1 MADQASINEIET
13 GELVIQ
19 VDDAR
24 VAGDPF
30 KLPAALRSLE
40 AARLAEA
47 KAKYSATLL
56 GGGDEVAASEQVAEA
71 LDKLRA
77 GLRNGYNFIKG
88 VPEDD
93 ITNAQ
98 RMGAFEAY
106 GWEQGLLGDL
116 SSPSRVE
123 ALAQQAVAASSAVIP
138 AGRYP
143 ANIRTRIANWL
154 AVLES
159 NLVAAGGGPLQ
170 AVISARDT
178 ATGLLAQSNSR
189 VRFFYCQ
196 ASDALDQTP
205 ELAKIGMQ
213 PRRDRGAAQPQPLP
227 EAAGTAVWNGAAHTL
242 TIPALP
248 AHATSLRGWRQALGD
263 QPEIGGVSTGTTV
276 SVVSISPLTVGATY
290 DVWVTGRNSRGDG
303 PESNKTRF
311 TA

>member
-13 GELVIQ
+13 GELVNQ

-88 VPEDD
+88 VPEED
-93 ITNAQ
+93 ISNAA

-106 GWEQGLLGDL
+106 GWEQGLIGDL
-116 SSPSRVE
+116 SAPSRVQ
-123 ALAQQAVAASSAVIP
+123 ALAEQAVAASSAVIA

-170 AVISARDT
+170 AVIQARDT
-178 ATGLLAQSNSR
+178 ATELLRVSNSR
-189 VRFFYCQ
+189 VRFLYCQ
-196 ASDALDQTP
+196 ASDDLDQTP

-213 PRRDRGAAQPQPLP
+213 PRRDRGDAQPQPLP
-227 EAAGTAVWNGAAHTL
+227 GAVGTAVWNAAAHTL
-242 TIPALP
+242 SIPALP
-248 AHATSLRGWRQALGD
+248 EHATSLRGWRQAVGGE
-263 QPEIGGVSTGTTV
+263 PEIGGVSTGTTV
-276 SVVSISPLTVGATY
+276 SVVSISPLTPGATY
-290 DVWVTGRNSRGDG
+290 DVWVTGHNSRGDG

>member
-1 MADQASINEIET
+1 MADQASIDEIET
-13 GELVIQ
+13 GELIIQ

-24 VAGDPF
+24 VSGDPF
-30 KLPAALRSLE
+30 KLQTALHNLE
-40 AARLAEA
+40 AARLADA
-47 KAKYSATLL
+47 KAKYSASLL
-56 GGGDEVAASEQVAEA
+56 SSGSEVEASEQAAEA
-71 LDKLRA
+71 LDKLRS

-88 VPEDD
+88 VPEED

-106 GWEQGLLGDL
+106 GWEQGLIGDL
-116 SSPSRVE
+116 SAPSRVQ
-123 ALAQQAVAASSAVIP
+123 ALAEQAVAASSSVIA

-154 AVLES
+154 DVLES
-159 NLVAAGGGPLQ
+159 NQVAAGGGPRQ
-170 AVISARDT
+170 AVFDARDT
-178 ATGLLAQSNSR
+178 ATGLLRQCNSR

-213 PRRDRGAAQPQPLP
+213 PRRDRGDAQPQDLP
-227 EAAGTAVWNGAAHTL
+227 DATGTATWNLAAREL
-242 TIPALP
+242 SIPALP
-248 AHATSLRGWRQALGD
+248 AHTTSLRGWRQALGD

-276 SVVSISPLTVGATY
+276 SVVSISPLTPGATY
-290 DVWVTGRNSRGDG
+290 DVWVTGHNSRGDG